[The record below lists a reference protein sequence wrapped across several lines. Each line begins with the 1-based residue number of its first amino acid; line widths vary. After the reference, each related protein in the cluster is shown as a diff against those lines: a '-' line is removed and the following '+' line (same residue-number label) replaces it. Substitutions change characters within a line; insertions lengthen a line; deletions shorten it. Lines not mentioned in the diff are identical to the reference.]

1 MYKCNRRE
9 TVKPLWC
16 NQSATNGA
24 HDGAIESARSY
35 SCMQTSS
42 SCKLGAFRRTTTVK
56 KRDRDGRCVHLV
68 GDGVRAAAGDRDG
81 MDGERAPWHGP

>member
-35 SCMQTSS
+35 ANEQQ
-42 SCKLGAFRRTTTVK
+42 L
-56 KRDRDGRCVHLV
+56 
-68 GDGVRAAAGDRDG
+68 
-81 MDGERAPWHGP
+81 